1 MVFDSNCRRTR
12 LYHCWNIVSKNL
24 WLISYEPWIKSH
36 QISAT
41 VPWRHGNLGILIV
54 VKCRS
59 YASSLKQAMHVI
71 FVQKPISLR
80 WSTTNSFISGVFE
93 TIAASNFGKSLSICA
108 LSSYLCFQFCPNPL
122 VFRPKLLFL
131 LEIHIVGKGSR
142 KKTRCWKVWS

>member
-1 MVFDSNCRRTR
+1 M
-12 LYHCWNIVSKNL
+12 
-24 WLISYEPWIKSH
+24 SH
-36 QISAT
+36 KTSAI

-108 LSSYLCFQFCPNPL
+108 LSSFLAYNFGPKSTHFRTKIDAFARKWTNL
-122 VFRPKLLFL
+122 VKLKAFLWQKVYPMSYSPVKQSLVGLLFVWL
-131 LEIHIVGKGSR
+131 PIVIS
-142 KKTRCWKVWS
+142 V

>member
-1 MVFDSNCRRTR
+1 MMVFDSNCRRTR

-93 TIAASNFGKSLSICA
+93 TIAASNFGKSFSICA
-108 LSSYLCFQFCPNPL
+108 LSSYYAT
-122 VFRPKLLFL
+122 
-131 LEIHIVGKGSR
+131 GSR
-142 KKTRCWKVWS
+142 WDFSHTNCQTKYWYPYYFYRKKRLT